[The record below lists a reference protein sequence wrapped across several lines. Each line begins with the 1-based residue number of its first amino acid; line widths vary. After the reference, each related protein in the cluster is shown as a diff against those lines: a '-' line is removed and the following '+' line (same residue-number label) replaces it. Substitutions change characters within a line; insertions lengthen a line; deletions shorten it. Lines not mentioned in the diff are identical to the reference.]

1 MRFMIDGKGIKAI
14 ISKFEADPGT
24 RGVLICDTSG
34 LPVGKS
40 KELSQEAGENVAA
53 YITSVIGYTKKVT
66 EALGEGELNFVKI
79 ETQSGEIM
87 IAPQSDFILIVLK

>member
-1 MRFMIDGKGIKAI
+1 MIDSKGIKAI

-34 LPVGKS
+34 FPIGRS
-40 KELSQEAGENVAA
+40 KELNQAMADDVAA
-53 YITSVIGYTKKVT
+53 YITSVIGNTRKVT